1 MVQLSVTKMNNYC
14 PQVNCVS
21 HPFEQHCDSEMP
33 RAGRDPGDWI
43 DSLFEA
49 HL

>member
-21 HPFEQHCDSEMP
+21 HPFEQHCEQ
-33 RAGRDPGDWI
+33 
-43 DSLFEA
+43 
-49 HL
+49 